1 VRRQGIVAVGSA
13 LLWVVAAGAAAQP
26 PPEGRAFQNP
36 PSTPSPARALSLP
49 LSELGVRGS
58 AQLRGVDGQLWL
70 PFGIRLDEVVTAARL
85 ELRYT
90 YSPALLPDLSH
101 LRVAIND
108 QVIAALPMA
117 QEQAGTEVRRT
128 LDIDPAYFTDY
139 NQLRLDFIGHYA
151 RDCEDPAHTS
161 LWAAIS
167 DRSRLE
173 LTLAP
178 LAGAA
183 DLAQLPAPFF
193 DRRDGRRLELPVLL
207 PQQAGTDIL
216 RSAGIVASW
225 FGALADYRSAR
236 FPVVT
241 EGMPDRNALV
251 FATNAEQPAALSL
264 DPVDVPTLRYLRYPP
279 PREVGPDEAVPL
291 APVQRE
297 IGLLVLQGRD
307 AAQLEQAALALV
319 LGQAVMTGDTVR
331 VTAVDAGK
339 PRPAYDAPRWVHTD
353 RPVRLAD
360 LVDDPSELQVRGR
373 APGPIGVNLRLPPDL
388 LTWNRSGVPIDLKYR
403 YTPPTAAE
411 GSLLTASINGQ
422 LIRAFPL
429 RPQGSTGGS
438 ERLLVPLLGEPLA
451 QDASALLI
459 PAFQLGTDNR
469 LQFQFAFEYDR
480 AGQCQSAFTDPV
492 RAAVDGDS
500 TIDLSGFP
508 HYAAM
513 PDLALFANAGYPYTR
528 YADLAQTTFVLPAS
542 PQRSEVETLL
552 FLLGRAGRVTGVP
565 ATRFGLQAG
574 NAEPPA
580 DHDLLLIG
588 DGLLQRWDSERKLRL
603 ADPAREF
610 LAPVL
615 ARGARENPLKATPV
629 AVSDRRVAIEASGPI
644 AALLGFE
651 SPLGQGRSVV
661 ALTANSA
668 DGVRALADAIED
680 PGRVGRIRG
689 DLTILRGADIS
700 SYRGEPTYYV
710 GTLTWWKK
718 LWFHFA
724 QYPLMLLLLSVAAG
738 VLLAFVLY
746 AYLRR
751 AAERR
756 LGDG

>member
-139 NQLRLDFIGHYA
+139 NQLRQI
-151 RDCEDPAHTS
+151 RC
-161 LWAAIS
+161 
-167 DRSRLE
+167 
-173 LTLAP
+173 
-178 LAGAA
+178 
-183 DLAQLPAPFF
+183 
-193 DRRDGRRLELPVLL
+193 
-207 PQQAGTDIL
+207 
-216 RSAGIVASW
+216 AGIVASW

-552 FLLGRAGRVTGVP
+552 FLLGRAGDTLRTTG
-565 ATRFGLQAG
+565 R
-574 NAEPPA
+574 
-580 DHDLLLIG
+580 
-588 DGLLQRWDSERKLRL
+588 
-603 ADPAREF
+603 
-610 LAPVL
+610 
-615 ARGARENPLKATPV
+615 
-629 AVSDRRVAIEASGPI
+629 
-644 AALLGFE
+644 
-651 SPLGQGRSVV
+651 
-661 ALTANSA
+661 
-668 DGVRALADAIED
+668 
-680 PGRVGRIRG
+680 
-689 DLTILRGADIS
+689 
-700 SYRGEPTYYV
+700 
-710 GTLTWWKK
+710 
-718 LWFHFA
+718 
-724 QYPLMLLLLSVAAG
+724 
-738 VLLAFVLY
+738 
-746 AYLRR
+746 
-751 AAERR
+751 
-756 LGDG
+756 